1 MRVSRRSGVTTCFF
15 HVIVIHVFVIV
26 LLLANP
32 SVLHSLQA
40 GAAVRKPSTD
50 WHTSVFSSLLVSDRR
65 DRHGRSLPHLHA
77 SIRSIRSQA
86 VVKRPRSRSVEVENS
101 KGSAR
106 LNEIPQ

>member
-1 MRVSRRSGVTTCFF
+1 MRVSRRTGVTTCFF
-15 HVIVIHVFVIV
+15 HVFVIHVFVIV

-65 DRHGRSLPHLHA
+65 EVTVEASRTARVDSFNQEPGRRQTA
-77 SIRSIRSQA
+77 
-86 VVKRPRSRSVEVENS
+86 
-101 KGSAR
+101 
-106 LNEIPQ
+106 EIPLSRGGE